1 MPLAK
6 RRKEKSLKV
15 FEKWQSL
22 FIFSKK
28 CFAIDVPLLPTTQHW
43 LWQCRVSRRSFLAPA
58 GVVQW

>member
-28 CFAIDVPLLPTTQHW
+28 RFVIDVPLLPTTQHW
-43 LWQCRVSRRSFLAPA
+43 LRQCRVSRCSFPTPA